1 MHVSAVETIFMIKYC
16 NQDMYIPLCINIY
29 VFESYIMETIIHW
42 IDSMVKVTEVTV
54 GNGDQVLVINL
65 KTGYSD

>member
-1 MHVSAVETIFMIKYC
+1 MH
-16 NQDMYIPLCINIY
+16 Y
-29 VFESYIMETIIHW
+29 VFASYIMETIIRW

-65 KTGYSD
+65 KTEYSD